1 MAAES
6 GQDILSMSDDDF
18 MNLAVPPAD
27 VEASASTEVDQQ
39 VDEEQNQETQVKT
52 DEETEQNTDRQEGE
66 KDPKE
71 DEQEEED
78 ETDPAKQP
86 TQQSTKESVDE
97 PKPKTDPVGSKAEPK
112 VKTDTQTKA
121 DTPVKTDGGEPDYKA
136 LYEGLMAPIKANGKT
151 IEIRNP
157 EELVKLAQQ
166 GANYTRKMQEL
177 APHRKMLLM
186 LENNG
191 LLDEGQLSYLID
203 LSKKDP
209 EAIKKLVKD
218 SGINPL
224 DIDTETE
231 QTYRPGNHRVTDD
244 EAAFRTTLD
253 DISSFDEGRQ
263 TLQVINSTWDQAS
276 KELLFKDPASLTLIH
291 EHREAGFYDRITK
304 ELEHQKTLGNV
315 PANVPFIEAY
325 RKVGDWM
332 AEQGAFE
339 DLIAKQKP
347 VASAPVKTPVA
358 TTVAAKKSPVANNEK
373 ASAAAQSKTTSKT
386 AKPLIN
392 PLAMSDEEFLKQF
405 ENRL

>member
-1 MAAES
+1 MGAES

-27 VEASASTEVDQQ
+27 VEAPASTDVDQQ
-39 VDEEQNQETQVKT
+39 VDEEENQEPAVKT
-52 DEETEQNTDRQEGE
+52 DEETEKNTDRQEGE
-66 KDPKE
+66 
-71 DEQEEED
+71 EEEGD
-78 ETDPAKQP
+78 GQESEGVETDPAKKP
-86 TQQSTKESVDE
+86 TQKPTEESVVE
-97 PKPKTDPVGSKAEPK
+97 PKPKTDPVGSKEPK
-112 VKTDTQTKA
+112 EKTDTQAKP
-121 DTPVKTDGGEPDYKA
+121 DTAVKTDGGEPDYKA

-151 IEIRNP
+151 IELRNP
-157 EELVKLAQQ
+157 DELVKLAQQ

-218 SGINPL
+218 SGINPM
-224 DIDTETE
+224 DIDTEAE
-231 QTYRPGNHRVTDD
+231 QNYRPGNHRVTDD
-244 EAAFRTTLD
+244 EAAFRSTLD
-253 DISSFDEGRQ
+253 EIGSFDEGRQ
-263 TLQVINSTWDQAS
+263 TLQLINSTWDQAS

-291 EHREAGFYDRITK
+291 QHRETGFYDRIAK
-304 ELEHQKTLGNV
+304 ELDHQKTLGNV

-373 ASAAAQSKTTSKT
+373 ASAAAASKPSAKT